1 VSTGRAVLTGAIVAL
16 VVIGAASAALLS
28 GALGPVPKAGG
39 PVDGPVIVAL
49 VLPNESGVQ
58 EPRVLDVYTRN
69 ASGWS
74 VKSVSPSLP
83 VVVSGTTGKTLAD
96 AYVFGGG
103 AALARAYS
111 SLGRGQARSWVV
123 VDPATWSA
131 LSSATPL
138 VVALPRTLEVFDG
151 RRLVSFPA
159 GRRSVAAAETD
170 LLLNGAAYL
179 PTSQNAAVRAAV
191 GDGLGAVL
199 VAAPA
204 SERAQLRSDLR
215 SQQLTAW
222 LGTLK
227 TRVRGSGD

>member
-1 VSTGRAVLTGAIVAL
+1 VSTGRAVLIGAVVA
-16 VVIGAASAALLS
+16 VIVIGAVSAALLA
-28 GALGPVPKAGG
+28 GVFGPAPKASST
-39 PVDGPVIVAL
+39 VDGPVIVAL
-49 VLPNESGVQ
+49 VLPNEAGVQ
-58 EPRVLDVYTRN
+58 EPRVLDVYTGN

-111 SLGRGQARSWVV
+111 NLGRGQVCSWVV
-123 VDPATWSA
+123 VDSATWSA
-131 LSSATPL
+131 LSSVAPL
-138 VVALPRTLEVFDG
+138 VVDLPRALEVFDG
-151 RRLVSFPA
+151 SRLVSFPA
-159 GRRSVAAAETD
+159 GRRVVAAAETG

-179 PTSQNAAVRAAV
+179 PASQNAAVRAVV
-191 GDGLGAVL
+191 GDGLGSAL
-199 VAAPA
+199 ATAPA
-204 SERAQLRSDLR
+204 SARAQLRSDLR
-215 SQQLTAW
+215 SQQLTEW